1 MHAQRPP
8 APRKTTNK
16 TTSVVCGT
24 CMHTHMHAHTDIHG
38 RTRTHTDTPRMMD
51 WKDGFSVAVPVLGLG
66 VPAVGT
72 AMAVAS
78 VGGRGNG
85 SDSADGDA
93 STTTTAVMAS
103 PLAWFLLLV
112 AAVVCELGSKVL
124 KRVVYAASS
133 GAAFSRRPQEA
144 FACNGFARER
154 GAGGRPGFPS
164 GHASLVGLYATVLM
178 ALALCVRQRGRGP
191 TQGPTQG
198 RWRTH
203 TNTHSSATRVASVAF
218 AAVAALVL
226 VGVNAYVRTAKG
238 CHTPLKVAAGT
249 AWGTLVG
256 AVLVVSVWRAMYS
269 GSRDDDDA
277 SNGDDRS
284 VDRW

>member
-1 MHAQRPP
+1 
-8 APRKTTNK
+8 
-16 TTSVVCGT
+16 
-24 CMHTHMHAHTDIHG
+24 
-38 RTRTHTDTPRMMD
+38 MMD

-78 VGGRGNG
+78 VGGRSNDGP
-85 SDSADGDA
+85 DSADGDA
-93 STTTTAVMAS
+93 STTTTTAVMAS

-144 FACNGFARER
+144 FACNGFAREG

-203 TNTHSSATRVASVAF
+203 TNTHSGATRVASVAF

-238 CHTPLKVAAGT
+238 CHTPLQVATGT
-249 AWGTLVG
+249 AWGALVG

-269 GSRDDDDA
+269 GSRDDDDDDDA
-277 SNGDDRS
+277 SNDDDRS